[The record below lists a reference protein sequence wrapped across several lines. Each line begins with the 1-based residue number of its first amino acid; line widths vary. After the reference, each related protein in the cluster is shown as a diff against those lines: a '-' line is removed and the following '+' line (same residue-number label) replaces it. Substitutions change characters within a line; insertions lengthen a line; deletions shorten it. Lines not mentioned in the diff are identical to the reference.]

1 MAVFEIRDE
10 STEEFRLLGY
20 LFYYSRSKRF
30 FAELLQEYD
39 EWTAPFIFSGF
50 VRKGNYS
57 IDSIWSRKFVDQ
69 RIIPP
74 DRQNLGSILKENG
87 LREYDPY
94 RLLCLSEGRC
104 AQDEL
109 HLMKIEKEDMIPE
122 IRKRLCRKVRDV
134 AVLNDRRVLVFFCD
148 GKTVSADCRKLCG
161 DNRSFDRILAENGA
175 FENVRVA
182 PGGNGIEWGEER
194 NIPAEVLYSAG
205 KRLNLSYEDF
215 LRFSQ
220 IRLVD
225 TGAAAEMLNCTRQY
239 INQLVREGRLT
250 PVRSESNNNL
260 FLKSDI
266 ESENGSL

>member
-1 MAVFEIRDE
+1 M
-10 STEEFRLLGY
+10 
-20 LFYYSRSKRF
+20 
-30 FAELLQEYD
+30 
-39 EWTAPFIFSGF
+39 
-50 VRKGNYS
+50 
-57 IDSIWSRKFVDQ
+57 
-69 RIIPP
+69 
-74 DRQNLGSILKENG
+74 
-87 LREYDPY
+87 
-94 RLLCLSEGRC
+94 
-104 AQDEL
+104 
-109 HLMKIEKEDMIPE
+109 
-122 IRKRLCRKVRDV
+122 
-134 AVLNDRRVLVFFCD
+134 
-148 GKTVSADCRKLCG
+148 
-161 DNRSFDRILAENGA
+161 

-225 TGAAAEMLNCTRQY
+225 TSAAAEMLNCTRQY

-266 ESENGSL
+266 ESERGSL